1 MLETRKPPASPRIR
15 PADASRRSPDTRRP
29 ATVRSAGNAAL
40 RRELDIPPRPTPVAR
55 PNRLGRSEM
64 RLMGLATVCTAV
76 VCGLLLLYLAAYA
89 HVTRLGIDQANARA
103 QLRQSRLK
111 NEMPSRGTRPSA
123 KPAAR
128 YCCRHRDGHDHA
140 RVDAGGISFRVLFDR
155 SAGQPPRKSQR
166 PRRAASSRSGNTRW
180 HDRRQPHS
188 SIFPLLSPA
197 RLWYLSLW
205 QAFI

>member
-15 PADASRRSPDTRRP
+15 PADASRRSPDSRRP
-29 ATVRSAGNAAL
+29 AAVRSAGNAAL

-103 QLRQSRLK
+103 QLRQSRLE
-111 NEMPSRGTRPSA
+111 NEMLQEERDRLQSPQRVIAAATAMGMTTRGSTPVEYLSASSLTAAQGSRLANLNGLAEQQAADQETHGGTTEDSRT
-123 KPAAR
+123 
-128 YCCRHRDGHDHA
+128 
-140 RVDAGGISFRVLFDR
+140 
-155 SAGQPPRKSQR
+155 
-166 PRRAASSRSGNTRW
+166 AASF
-180 HDRRQPHS
+180 H
-188 SIFPLLSPA
+188 
-197 RLWYLSLW
+197 Y
-205 QAFI
+205 